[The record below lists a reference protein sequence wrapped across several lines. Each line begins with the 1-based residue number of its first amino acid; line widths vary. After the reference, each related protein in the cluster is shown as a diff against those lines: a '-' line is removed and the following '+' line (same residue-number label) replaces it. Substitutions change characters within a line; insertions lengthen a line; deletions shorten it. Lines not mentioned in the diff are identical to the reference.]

1 MGSGADG
8 TDGAIGP
15 GGATRSVS
23 ERVSRRVWVAAGGR
37 CTMCNRYLLEDEFTG
52 RDVAVGEL
60 AHIVGWTD
68 APGSPRGDEPVE
80 FDERNLEANL
90 MLLCHDQHRVIDS
103 RSLWEV
109 YDAETLRRFK
119 RDHEHRVR
127 QLTGLGRDD
136 RSTVLRVVGSLH
148 DAPVQLGRAS
158 VATALL
164 ADGRFPDYALTG
176 ADQFEIDL
184 RRLPGEANGQSAY
197 WAMATELMRERL
209 ATLSVHVAKEDVN
222 RLAVFPFARV
232 PALVAL
238 GAQLDDA
245 VPTDIYPKRRDAGE
259 GWGWTPGAP
268 EVQFTWARAH
278 EGKDPTNVA
287 VVFSVSG
294 TPDRRRFPERTAS
307 ATVYEVRSLQAEP
320 GPDLISNRTSLDSF
334 AQAWRG
340 LLAEMEHRHPGL
352 ETIDVFAAA
361 PVTAAVV
368 IGRSLMRAVH
378 PRLRVFDR
386 GRADE
391 QYQFA
396 LEVTP

>member
-1 MGSGADG
+1 MARGAAG
-8 TDGAIGP
+8 ADGAIGP
-15 GGATRSVS
+15 DGVTRAVS
-23 ERVSRRVWVAAGGR
+23 ERAARRVWVAAGGR
-37 CTMCNRYLLEDEFTG
+37 CTMCNRYLLQDELTG
-52 RDVAVGEL
+52 RDVAIGEL
-60 AHIVGWTD
+60 AHIVGWTN
-68 APGSPRGDEPVE
+68 APGSPRGDEPLE
-80 FDERNLEANL
+80 LDDRNSEANL
-90 MLLCHDQHRVIDS
+90 MLLCRDEHRVIDS
-103 RSLWEV
+103 RSLWQV
-109 YDAETLRRFK
+109 YDAETLRGFK

-136 RSTVLRVVGSLH
+136 RSAVLRVVGSLH

-158 VATALL
+158 IATALL

-176 ADQFEIDL
+176 ADAFEIDL
-184 RRLPGEANGQSAY
+184 RRLPGEASGKSAY

-209 ATLSVHVAKEDVN
+209 ATLALHVAKENVN
-222 RLAVFPFARV
+222 RIAVFPFARV
-232 PALVAL
+232 PALIAL

-259 GWGWTPGAP
+259 AWGWTPGAP
-268 EVQFTWARAH
+268 AVRFTWVRVQ
-278 EGKDPTNVA
+278 EGEDPTNVA
-287 VVFSVSG
+287 AVFAVSG
-294 TPDRRRFPERTAS
+294 RPDRRRFPERTAS
-307 ATVYEVRSLQAEP
+307 ATVYEVRPLEAEP
-320 GPDLISNRTSLDSF
+320 GPDLIGNPASLDSF

-340 LLAEMEHRHPGL
+340 LLAEMEQSHPGL
-352 ETIDVFAAA
+352 EAIDVFAAA

-396 LEVTP
+396 LEATP